1 MRCAHLLRS
10 FAGRGLATCPRRRAS
25 LADGDE
31 AFGIRF
37 MRKKILEHC
46 NRYTPI
52 LSGVWRLLVCHAQ
65 DVISELRE
73 LSWQDLRKGFT
84 VNFVMTLLN
93 LAMFTYFIWG
103 FDHIDRLYDSIVLN
117 LLPAYFPPVAFYQAM
132 RQKPEARR
140 FDWWYA
146 GFALFLGL
154 ALLLVVSDRHD
165 LHELGINVVVVMTS
179 APWLIVFGML
189 VRGKRILAIGM
200 VPAAVLLMAYWV
212 APVISEGSELQ
223 YFLIPLPA
231 VSILLAAWT
240 FLVWLLFKGVDR
252 WPQDETLGP
261 LMESLAMLSLFLPIM
276 VLAIWLPRTIPG
288 GEDWS
293 VVLAAMVGVVF
304 GSVISEPLT
313 RFLRSYG
320 NLPSARKDEDE
331 RRDAP

>member
-1 MRCAHLLRS
+1 
-10 FAGRGLATCPRRRAS
+10 
-25 LADGDE
+25 
-31 AFGIRF
+31 
-37 MRKKILEHC
+37 MRKKTLEQFA
-46 NRYTPI
+46 RLAAG
-52 LSGVWRLLVCHAQ
+52 LSGVWRVLVCHAQ
-65 DVISELRE
+65 EVMAESRK
-73 LSWQDLRKGFT
+73 LSWEDLRRGFS
-84 VNFVMTLLN
+84 VNFGMTLLI
-93 LAMFTYFIWG
+93 LAMFTYFVWG

-132 RQKPEARR
+132 RQQPEARR
-140 FDWWYA
+140 FDWWYF
-146 GFALFLGL
+146 GYMCFMGL
-154 ALLLVVSDRHD
+154 ALLVVVSDRYD
-165 LHELGINVVVVMTS
+165 LHELGINVVVVMAS
-179 APWLIVFGML
+179 APWLIVFWML

-200 VPAAVLLMAYWV
+200 VPAAIVLMGYWV

-231 VSILLAAWT
+231 VSILLASWT

-252 WPQDETLGP
+252 WPDDKTLGP

-276 VLAIWLPRTIPG
+276 VLAIWVPRTIPG

-320 NLPSARKDEDE
+320 NLPSARKDEDG

>member
-1 MRCAHLLRS
+1 MH
-10 FAGRGLATCPRRRAS
+10 
-25 LADGDE
+25 
-31 AFGIRF
+31 
-37 MRKKILEHC
+37 KKIHEHSA
-46 NRYTPI
+46 RYVVV
-52 LSGVWRLLVCHAQ
+52 LLGLGRLLVRHAQ
-65 DVISELRE
+65 SVISELRG
-73 LSWQDLRKGFT
+73 LSREDLRRGFT

-93 LAMFTYFIWG
+93 LAMLTYFIWG
-103 FDHIDRLYDSIVLN
+103 FDHIDRLYDSVVIN
-117 LLPAYFPPVAFYQAM
+117 LLPAYFPPVAFYQAV

-140 FDWWYA
+140 FDWLFA
-146 GFALFLGL
+146 GFVFFIFL
-154 ALLLVVSDRHD
+154 AVLLSISDKYD
-165 LHELGINVVVVMTS
+165 FDELGINVVVVMTS
-179 APWLIVFGML
+179 APWLFVFGML

-200 VPAAVLLMAYWV
+200 VPAAVLLMGYWV

-252 WPQDETLGP
+252 WPEDETLGP

-276 VLAIWLPRTIPG
+276 VLAIWVPRTIPG
-288 GEDWS
+288 GEEWS

-320 NLPSARKDEDE
+320 KLPSGRKDGEE
-331 RRDAP
+331 RRDVP

>member
-1 MRCAHLLRS
+1 
-10 FAGRGLATCPRRRAS
+10 
-25 LADGDE
+25 
-31 AFGIRF
+31 

-46 NRYTPI
+46 ARYAAI

-65 DVISELRE
+65 AAISESRKLSRE
-73 LSWQDLRKGFT
+73 DLRRGFT

-93 LAMFTYFIWG
+93 LAMLTYFIWG
-103 FDHIDRLYDSIVLN
+103 FDHIERLYDSIVIN
-117 LLPAYFPPVAFYQAM
+117 LLPAYFPPVAFYQAV
-132 RQKPEARR
+132 RQKPEAQR
-140 FDWWYA
+140 FDWLFA
-146 GFALFLGL
+146 GFVFFIFLAVLL
-154 ALLLVVSDRHD
+154 AISDEYD
-165 LHELGINVVVVMTS
+165 FDELGINVVVVMTS
-179 APWLIVFGML
+179 APWLFVFGML

-200 VPAAVLLMAYWV
+200 VPAAVLLMGYWV

-223 YFLIPLPA
+223 YSLIPLPA

-252 WPQDETLGP
+252 WPEDKTLGP

-276 VLAIWLPRTIPG
+276 VLAIWVPRTIPG